1 MAQLISNH
9 QNYEIIHQHLLEK
22 KTATYIP
29 EKLQEKDNKRNIAN
43 VIDKMSWLELKSS
56 LEMFGQEDV
65 VTELQEKSLL
75 TKGMWKF
82 EKFIWCE
89 RPCQNNL
96 LP

>member
-22 KTATYIP
+22 KTATYIL
-29 EKLQEKDNKRNIAN
+29 EELQEEDNKRNIAN

-65 VTELQEKSLL
+65 VTELQEK
-75 TKGMWKF
+75 
-82 EKFIWCE
+82 I
-89 RPCQNNL
+89 PVD
-96 LP
+96 

>member
-22 KTATYIP
+22 KTATYIL
-29 EKLQEKDNKRNIAN
+29 EELQEEDNKRNIAN

-75 TKGMWKF
+75 TKGM
-82 EKFIWCE
+82 
-89 RPCQNNL
+89 
-96 LP
+96 

>member
-1 MAQLISNH
+1 MISNH

-22 KTATYIP
+22 KTATYIL
-29 EKLQEKDNKRNIAN
+29 EELQEEDNKRNIAN

-75 TKGMWKF
+75 TKGM
-82 EKFIWCE
+82 
-89 RPCQNNL
+89 
-96 LP
+96 

>member
-22 KTATYIP
+22 KKTTDIP
-29 EKLQEKDNKRNIAN
+29 GIAEELQEEDNKRNIAD

-75 TKGMWKF
+75 TKGM
-82 EKFIWCE
+82 
-89 RPCQNNL
+89 
-96 LP
+96 